1 MTASTSPTTVSDL
14 ARGRIQAVRDGR
26 INLALPGTD
35 YVLDLSIA
43 DSRNFADGQRFKGRI
58 AGQALR
64 MFATAGGGAFIEPAV
79 GEPRIVAGRVLTV
92 DVARRRI
99 LIEAV
104 VPMWLDFDDRQPA
117 EQFVVGELVNCYVA
131 SGISITPA

>member
-1 MTASTSPTTVSDL
+1 M
-14 ARGRIQAVRDGR
+14 
-26 INLALPGTD
+26 ALPGTD

-131 SGISITPA
+131 SGIAITPA